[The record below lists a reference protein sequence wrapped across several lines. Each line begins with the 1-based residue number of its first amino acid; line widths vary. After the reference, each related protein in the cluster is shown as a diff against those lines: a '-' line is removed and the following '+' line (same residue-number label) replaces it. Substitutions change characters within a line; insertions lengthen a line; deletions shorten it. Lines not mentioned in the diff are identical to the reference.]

1 MRNGTVLLDGYVPD
15 EDATVVERVLDA
27 GATILCEAVCE
38 SSCVSGAATLP
49 AGLRAHGCR
58 R

>member
-1 MRNGTVLLDGYVPD
+1 MRNGTVLLDSYVPD
-15 EDATVVERVLDA
+15 EDAMVVERVLDA
-27 GATILCEAVCE
+27 GAAILGKAVCE
-38 SSCVSGAATLP
+38 SPCFSGAATPP